1 LKSPAAPVEASKKEL
16 ARAQA
21 VFSLL
26 HAYFLSVCAAAD
38 IEPNVRCYQ
47 LVLAGAARAADGTLP
62 NYHEKLQV
70 AARIDTL
77 VVHSEFCRPY
87 CRRLLYRNRS

>member
-1 LKSPAAPVEASKKEL
+1 MKSPAAPVEASKKEL

-47 LVLAGAARAADGTLP
+47 LVLAGARWLG
-62 NYHEKLQV
+62 
-70 AARIDTL
+70 
-77 VVHSEFCRPY
+77 
-87 CRRLLYRNRS
+87 